1 VDSTTSGLLIFVI
14 AGLMGAGTL
23 AFGLLVGYWRGVKR
37 GKMLSAPSR
46 DTTDLERLAGIGR
59 AILGVQLRVDAL
71 CETVYQ
77 QSIRLVDTRNFQLG
91 LFEGDDYAV
100 KVWIRSGERLNAQRF
115 RGSGHEGVIGWVRH
129 NAQGLRV
136 GDYSRD
142 WEKLPARPS
151 YDADKPPRAALFAP
165 LIAAGDVI
173 GVITVQSD
181 QPDFF
186 TDEDLR
192 LLTVLANQAAGALRN
207 AQLFEQT
214 RDRARQLRLIND
226 ISRQITAIQ
235 PIPDLLRQIVQLVD
249 EAFHFYAVSV
259 FLHDPVTNLVNMGA
273 SSHTEFETRRMSV
286 LPGQGLIGLTY
297 AEAHTV
303 SVPDVNADP
312 RYLVNSALLAT
323 RSELCIPLSIE
334 SHVLGILD
342 VQSDQVNGVN
352 SDTIS
357 TLEAL
362 AGQLA
367 LALQEA
373 QTYADARRQAERI
386 NALAEASRAV
396 VSILDIDDLL
406 DEVVDLVTDYFGYDR
421 VHLFLRSGDEIV
433 FRSGSGVHSGKWAI
447 ERLSYHLDDNGFIPC
462 VVRSGQPLISGEV
475 FTDVHYVPGA
485 GVEDTRSELTVPIRM
500 GARVLGVFDMQ
511 SPQPNA
517 FDEQDVTLAQAL
529 ADTIAIGLRNAGLFA
544 AETRR
549 RVLAETLREVSM
561 GIAASLDLESVLD
574 GILQGLARVV
584 GSQAALI
591 ALLDDGANYYTVN
604 AVRGDESLPDSW
616 SESILGQRIPA
627 NAEAEQAV
635 FALLHTLEHGQS
647 PHLLITGLVSATG
660 DSSTPEINSITP
672 VKADTP
678 SETLRKPHYHLYV
691 SLPVGGQTIGYLAI
705 DRATSEQFSPE
716 EVEIVN
722 TFAGQAAIA
731 IANAQLY
738 MAQREQAWIATAL
751 LQVAEATGRATN
763 LDAVLG
769 TVARITPML
778 VGVEWCAVF
787 LNENKIFRI
796 VEIEGAPLETSKLIG
811 HTFAP
816 GDWPQLD
823 ELIAN
828 GQPVRIPRGTP
839 PPANLP
845 MQLGDVGQAVLL
857 PLYAKGEI
865 MGALLIGQRDD
876 SEPLNERKVE
886 LVSGIANQ
894 AALAIESAQLFAAQQ
909 EEQWVTTA
917 LLTVAESVN
926 STLGLTQTLETLAR
940 LTPMLVG
947 VSRCGVFLWESGT
960 HYFIG
965 GAAYG
970 LQPDDEA
977 QFAELVLSPNGE
989 PFLQALISN
998 ADGAPISVTAG
1009 LGAQYRIPASL
1020 SLFESVTLL
1029 GLPLIAKG
1037 TLVGAMIVDLPDGST
1052 ATSLADPRRM
1062 NILTG
1067 TAQQAALAIE
1077 TARLQADSLL
1087 RQRMERELEVAQG
1100 IQRSFLPQQLP
1111 NVPGWELAVFY
1122 RAARQVGGDF
1132 YDFIPLKSGKWGI
1145 VIADVADKG
1154 VPAALF
1160 MVLSRTNLR
1169 AAAFGREQPVETLLR
1184 VNELLL
1190 SDSRSDLFVTCWYGV
1205 LDPTTGE
1212 LVYANGGHNPP
1223 LLIRADGLSEE
1234 LSGRGIALGVLES
1247 DLITIEERRTTIRPN
1262 DLLVAYTD
1270 GVTEALRSD
1279 GTEFGVVGLQSTS
1292 AGMRH
1297 RPAADVMKRIVQAV
1311 DTFTA
1316 GEPQFDDLTLVILK
1330 STPPDV

>member
-1 VDSTTSGLLIFVI
+1 MTIDTTVSGILSIVI
-14 AGLMGAGTL
+14 ASMVGAGTL
-23 AFGLLVGYWRGVKR
+23 AVGLLVGYWRGVQR
-37 GKMLSAPSR
+37 GKLLVTAAPPSH

-91 LFEGDDYAV
+91 LFDETDYVV

-115 RGSGHEGVIGWVRH
+115 PGSASEGVIGWVRK
-129 NAQGLRV
+129 NAQGLRI

-142 WEKLPARPS
+142 WDLLPARPS
-151 YDADKPPRAALFAP
+151 YDSTNPPRSALFAP

-173 GVITVQSD
+173 GVIAVQSD

-186 TDEDLR
+186 TDEDMR
-192 LLTVLANQAAGALRN
+192 LLTVLANQVAGALRN

-235 PIPDLLRQIVQLVD
+235 PIPDLLRQIVRLVD

-273 SSHTEFETRRMSV
+273 SSHAEFEARRISV
-286 LPGQGLIGLTY
+286 MPGQGLIGVAY
-297 AEAHTV
+297 GEAR
-303 SVPDVNADP
+303 SLSIPDVSAEP
-312 RYLVNSALLAT
+312 RYLINSALTAT

-334 SHVLGILD
+334 ANVLGVLD
-342 VQSDQVNGVN
+342 VQSDQLNGLN

-373 QTYADARRQAERI
+373 QTFAEARRQAERI

-421 VHLFLRSGDEIV
+421 VHLFLRSGDQIV
-433 FRSGSGVHSGKWAI
+433 FRSGSGVHSGKWAV
-447 ERLSYHLDDNGFIPC
+447 EQLTYHIDDNGFIPC
-462 VVRSGQPLISGEV
+462 VLRSGQPLISGEV
-475 FTDVHYVPGA
+475 FTDVHYVPGP
-485 GVEDTRSELTVPIRM
+485 GVEDTRSELSVPIRM

-517 FDEQDVTLAQAL
+517 FDAQDVTLAQAL

-574 GILQGLARVV
+574 GILQSLARVV

-591 ALLDDGANYYTVN
+591 ALRAEGVPMYTVN
-604 AVRGDESLPDSW
+604 AIRGQDSLPSSW
-616 SESILGQRIPA
+616 ADGVLGQQIAA
-627 NAEAEQAV
+627 NDDAEQAI
-635 FALLHTLEHGQS
+635 FDLLHTLEQPTTPQPS
-647 PHLLITGLVSATG
+647 ADNRRALLVLPSDRPLPALRAESASRT
-660 DSSTPEINSITP
+660 
-672 VKADTP
+672 A
-678 SETLRKPHYHLYV
+678 HYHLYV
-691 SLPVGGQTIGYLAI
+691 PLPVGGQTIGYLAI
-705 DRATSEQFSPE
+705 DRATAEPFSPE
-716 EVEIVN
+716 ENEIVN

-763 LDAVLG
+763 LDEVLG

-787 LNENKIFRI
+787 LNENKAFRI
-796 VEIEGAPLETSKLIG
+796 VEIEGAPAETAVLIG
-811 HTFAP
+811 HSFRP
-816 GDWPQLD
+816 GEWQQLD
-823 ELIAN
+823 DLITQ
-828 GQPVRIPRGTP
+828 GQPVRIPRGTAQP
-839 PPANLP
+839 DNLP
-845 MQLGDVGQAVLL
+845 LNLGDIGQAVLL

-876 SEPLNERKVE
+876 SEPLTERKIE

-926 STLGLTQTLETLAR
+926 STLGLSQTLETLAR

-947 VSRCGVFLWESGT
+947 VSRCGVFLWEDSP
-960 HYFIG
+960 HYFVG

-977 QFAELVLSPNGE
+977 QFSELVLSPGAE
-989 PFLQALISN
+989 PFLQALLTSAESSAAGVI
-998 ADGAPISVTAG
+998 AGVGAP
-1009 LGAQYRIPASL
+1009 YRIPHAL
-1020 SLFESVTLL
+1020 DMFGAATLL

-1037 TLVGAMIVDLPDGST
+1037 TMVGLMIVDLPDG
-1052 ATSLADPRRM
+1052 ATSASLADPRRM

-1077 TARLQADSLL
+1077 TARLQADSVL

-1190 SDSRSDLFVTCWYGV
+1190 ADSRSDLFVTCWYGV
-1205 LDPTTGE
+1205 LDPLTGE
-1212 LVYANGGHNPP
+1212 LCYANGGHNPP

-1234 LSGRGIALGVLES
+1234 LTGRGIALGVLES
-1247 DLITIEERRTTIRPN
+1247 DLISIEERRTVIHPQ
-1262 DLLVAYTD
+1262 DVLVAYTD
-1270 GVTEALRSD
+1270 GITEALRSD
-1279 GTEFGVVGLQSTS
+1279 GTEFGVVGLQSTA

-1297 RPAADVMKRIVQAV
+1297 RPAADVMKRVVQAV

-1330 STPPDV
+1330 STPADA